1 VADRIRLSPLS
12 ALDPAQWDALSRGR
26 PPLRRE
32 LLLEFAGQ
40 QGYQLQVCSLSDDTG
55 LLCAAIVEISTT
67 ATETGRLEGL
77 LFGRGR
83 ALASRLRIAG
93 LPYLCV
99 APPLGQDSGVVVRPG
114 TATERTLRTER
125 FVVALEQWC
134 STEGMG
140 LVFLAVPEH
149 EAPLFDVLRSRGYLR
164 SRSRSSTVFPIRWRN
179 FDDYRRDLAA
189 RGGRIGAT
197 LRQERKRSRDAG
209 VAIRRVAPTAATGAK
224 LYELALDHYRYKN
237 GEPLSYDSS
246 FLQNLLPAL
255 GDDVLVLEATRGG
268 VVCAIL
274 GVVKSG
280 IVGWACFFGLD
291 TRDRPNDFTYFN
303 LVYYTLMD
311 HAADFGLDRVI
322 MGSGVYAAKLR
333 RGCELV
339 PVQFFHR
346 PHGVLRRILLRPWYA
361 LHGRWVAKK
370 FT

>member
-1 VADRIRLSPLS
+1 VADRIRLSPLT
-12 ALDPAQWDALSRGR
+12 ALDAAQWDALSRGR
-26 PPLRRE
+26 PQLRRE

-40 QGYQLQVCSLSDDTG
+40 QGYQLQVCSLSDDEG
-55 LLCAAIVEISTT
+55 LLCAAIVEMSTT
-67 ATETGRLEGL
+67 ATEPGRLEGL

-83 ALASRLRIAG
+83 ALASRLRLAG

-114 TATERTLRTER
+114 SAAEQTIHMER
-125 FVVALEQWC
+125 FLVALEQWC
-134 STEGMG
+134 SGEGMG

-149 EAPLFDVLRSRGYLR
+149 EAPLFDLLRRRGYLR

-189 RGGRIGAT
+189 RGGRIGGT

-209 VAIRRVAPTAATGAK
+209 VTIRRVEPTAATGAR

-246 FLQNLLPAL
+246 FL
-255 GDDVLVLEATRGG
+255 VLEAARGG

-280 IVGWACFFGLD
+280 TVGWACFFGLD

-303 LVYYTLMD
+303 LVYYSLMD
-311 HAADFGLDRVI
+311 HAADFGLERVI

-346 PHGVLRRILLRPWYA
+346 PRGVLRRILLRPWYA
-361 LHGRWVAKK
+361 LHGRWVARK